1 MRVVVTGATGMI
13 GGALVDALLARG
25 DAVGALV
32 RDEGRARSRLGDRV
46 ELHEWPEPESDTP
59 PPPALAGA
67 DACVNLMG
75 EPIAQ
80 RWTED
85 AKHRIRDSRVLG
97 TRSLVDALRD
107 LPGDQRPATLI
118 SQSATGFYGPAGEE
132 QLDETAPAGDGFL
145 AEVTREWESEALRA
159 SPPMRVV
166 CTRTGVVLAR
176 DGGAL
181 AQMLPFFRLG
191 LGGPVAG

>member
-1 MRVVVTGATGMI
+1 MRVVLTGATGMI
-13 GGALVDALLARG
+13 GGALVNALLARG
-25 DAVGALV
+25 DAVAALV

-46 ELHEWPEPESDTP
+46 ELHEWPEPDSDAP

-67 DACVNLMG
+67 DAVVNLMG

-80 RWTED
+80 RWTD
-85 AKHRIRDSRVLG
+85 DPKHRIRDSRVLG

-107 LPGDQRPATLI
+107 LPGHQRPATLI

-132 QLDETAPAGDGFL
+132 QLDETAPAGEGFL

-159 SPPMRVV
+159 SPPMHGG
-166 CTRTGVVLAR
+166 CTRPGRVPSRQGRAQAQ
-176 DGGAL
+176 AL
-181 AQMLPFFRLG
+181 
-191 LGGPVAG
+191 